1 MHASQS
7 VSTTFSLPA
16 DPLSGVSETPGGFGS
31 GALRACR
38 RAGAKASSFVAPGPR
53 AIFASVSLSPVV
65 QAVAHVPEPDI
76 CLPAGADMVE
86 ILLAGGAPL
95 DDLRRLFSGLDPGV
109 YISALLVQAVDPDLL
124 EQILPPAEAS
134 RWVPTLRARYV
145 ALRRHFPAP
154 FLTVDRDWTRQR
166 ARWQSGGGAALEQPA
181 DRRADARDGAGAPAP
196 PSRAAPPRGR
206 GKGRRGAAGPR
217 PQATAQD
224 GGGTVPVPG
233 AEQGAAAAA
242 TGDGTARTRAGKPAA
257 AGDSPSAPAGG
268 GSAHPRP
275 GGGVPDRAAVARP
288 ADAGGRPAA
297 RAALGM
303 HGTVLLQT
311 ARQGPD
317 APAAVLEALR
327 SRPAVA
333 DDWAAF
339 RIGSSAFARVVER
352 SAPGGTRGR

>member
-1 MHASQS
+1 M
-7 VSTTFSLPA
+7 L
-16 DPLSGVSETPGGFGS
+16 
-31 GALRACR
+31 
-38 RAGAKASSFVAPGPR
+38 
-53 AIFASVSLSPVV
+53 ASVSLSPVV

-95 DDLRRLFSGLDPGV
+95 DDLRTLFRRLDPGV
-109 YISALLVQAVDPDLL
+109 YLNALLVQAVDPDLL
-124 EQILPPAEAS
+124 EHILPPAEAS

-154 FLTVDRDWTRQR
+154 FLTVDQDWTRQR
-166 ARWQSGGGAALEQPA
+166 ARWQNGGGAALEQPA
-181 DRRADARDGAGAPAP
+181 DRRVDARDGAGALAP

-206 GKGRRGAAGPR
+206 GKGRRGAAGSR

-224 GGGTVPVPG
+224 GGGTVPVRG
-233 AEQGAAAAA
+233 AEQEAAPAA
-242 TGDGTARTRAGKPAA
+242 TGDRTARKPAG
-257 AGDSPSAPAGG
+257 AGGSPSAPAGG
-268 GSAHPRP
+268 G
-275 GGGVPDRAAVARP
+275 VPDRAAAAPPAPRGERP
-288 ADAGGRPAA
+288 AGGVS
-297 RAALGM
+297 LGV

-352 SAPGGTRGR
+352 SAPGGMRGR

>member
-1 MHASQS
+1 M
-7 VSTTFSLPA
+7 L
-16 DPLSGVSETPGGFGS
+16 
-31 GALRACR
+31 
-38 RAGAKASSFVAPGPR
+38 
-53 AIFASVSLSPVV
+53 ASVSLSPVV

-95 DDLRRLFSGLDPGV
+95 DDLRTLFRRLDPGV
-109 YISALLVQAVDPDLL
+109 YLNALLVQAVDPDLL
-124 EQILPPAEAS
+124 EHILPPAEAS

-154 FLTVDRDWTRQR
+154 FLTVDQDWTRQR
-166 ARWQSGGGAALEQPA
+166 ARWQNGGSASLEQPA
-181 DRRADARDGAGAPAP
+181 DRRVDARDGAGAPAP

-206 GKGRRGAAGPR
+206 GKGRRGAAGSR

-224 GGGTVPVPG
+224 GGGTVPVRGP
-233 AEQGAAAAA
+233 EQEEAPAA
-242 TGDGTARTRAGKPAA
+242 TGDRTARTRARKPAG
-257 AGDSPSAPAGG
+257 AGGSPSAPAGG
-268 GSAHPRP
+268 D
-275 GGGVPDRAAVARP
+275 VPDRAAAAPPAPRGERP
-288 ADAGGRPAA
+288 AGGVS
-297 RAALGM
+297 LGV

-352 SAPGGTRGR
+352 SAPGGMRGR

>member
-1 MHASQS
+1 M
-7 VSTTFSLPA
+7 
-16 DPLSGVSETPGGFGS
+16 
-31 GALRACR
+31 
-38 RAGAKASSFVAPGPR
+38 
-53 AIFASVSLSPVV
+53 
-65 QAVAHVPEPDI
+65 PEPDI

-86 ILLAGGAPL
+86 TLLAGGAPL
-95 DDLRRLFSGLDPGV
+95 DDLRTLFSRLDPGV
-109 YISALLVQAVDPDLL
+109 YINALLVQAVDPDLL
-124 EQILPPAEAS
+124 EHILAPAEAS

-154 FLTVDRDWTRQR
+154 FLTVDQDWTRQR
-166 ARWQSGGGAALEQPA
+166 ARWRSGGGAALEQPA
-181 DRRADARDGAGAPAP
+181 DRRVDARDGAAAPAP

-206 GKGRRGAAGPR
+206 GKGRRGAAGSR

-224 GGGTVPVPG
+224 GGGTVPVRG
-233 AEQGAAAAA
+233 AEQGAAPAA
-242 TGDGTARTRAGKPAA
+242 TGDGTARTRAGKPA
-257 AGDSPSAPAGG
+257 GTGGSPSAPAGG

-275 GGGVPDRAAVARP
+275 NGGVPDRAAVGRP
-288 ADAGGRPAA
+288 APRGGRPAG
-297 RAALGM
+297 RVSLGV

>member
-1 MHASQS
+1 M
-7 VSTTFSLPA
+7 
-16 DPLSGVSETPGGFGS
+16 
-31 GALRACR
+31 
-38 RAGAKASSFVAPGPR
+38 
-53 AIFASVSLSPVV
+53 
-65 QAVAHVPEPDI
+65 PEPDI

-95 DDLRRLFSGLDPGV
+95 DDLRTLFSGLDPGV
-109 YISALLVQAVDPDLL
+109 YINALLVQAVDPDLL
-124 EQILPPAEAS
+124 EHILPPAEAS

-154 FLTVDRDWTRQR
+154 FLTVDQDWTHQR

-181 DRRADARDGAGAPAP
+181 DRRRGDAGAPAP

-206 GKGRRGAAGPR
+206 GKGRRGAAGSR

-224 GGGTVPVPG
+224 GGGAVPVRG
-233 AEQGAAAAA
+233 AEEGAAAAA
-242 TGDGTARTRAGKPAA
+242 TGDGTARTGAGKPAG
-257 AGDSPSAPAGG
+257 AGGSPSAPGGG

-288 ADAGGRPAA
+288 APRGGRSAG
-297 RAALGM
+297 RVALGM

-311 ARQGPD
+311 AREGPD

>member
-1 MHASQS
+1 
-7 VSTTFSLPA
+7 
-16 DPLSGVSETPGGFGS
+16 
-31 GALRACR
+31 
-38 RAGAKASSFVAPGPR
+38 
-53 AIFASVSLSPVV
+53 
-65 QAVAHVPEPDI
+65 
-76 CLPAGADMVE
+76 MVE
-86 ILLAGGAPL
+86 ILLAGGEPL
-95 DDLRRLFSGLDPGV
+95 DDLRKLFGGLDPGV
-109 YISALLVQAVDPDLL
+109 YLNALLVQAVDPDLL
-124 EQILPPAEAS
+124 EHILPPAEAS

-154 FLTVDRDWTRQR
+154 FLTVDQDWTRQR
-166 ARWQSGGGAALEQPA
+166 ARWQGGGGAALEQPA
-181 DRRADARDGAGAPAP
+181 DRRVDAREGAGAPAP

-217 PQATAQD
+217 PQATAQ
-224 GGGTVPVPG
+224 GGGGIVPVRG
-233 AEQGAAAAA
+233 AEQGAAPAA
-242 TGDGTARTRAGKPAA
+242 TGDGTQGTQAGKPAD
-257 AGDSPSAPAGG
+257 AGGSPSAPGGG

-275 GGGVPDRAAVARP
+275 GGGVPDRAAAARP
-288 ADAGGRPAA
+288 APRMGRPAGSVS
-297 RAALGM
+297 LGV

>member
-1 MHASQS
+1 M
-7 VSTTFSLPA
+7 
-16 DPLSGVSETPGGFGS
+16 
-31 GALRACR
+31 
-38 RAGAKASSFVAPGPR
+38 
-53 AIFASVSLSPVV
+53 
-65 QAVAHVPEPDI
+65 PEPDI

-95 DDLRRLFSGLDPGV
+95 DDLRTLFSGLDPGV
-109 YISALLVQAVDPDLL
+109 YINALLVQAVDPDLL
-124 EQILPPAEAS
+124 EHILPPAEAS

-154 FLTVDRDWTRQR
+154 FLTVDQDWTRQR

-224 GGGTVPVPG
+224 GGEPVLVRG
-233 AEQGAAAAA
+233 AEQGAAAA
-242 TGDGTARTRAGKPAA
+242 TGDGTARTRVGKPAG
-257 AGDSPSAPAGG
+257 AGESPSAPEGG

-339 RIGSSAFARVVER
+339 RIGSSAFARGVER